1 MVFTNANIVLILLSV
16 QNTALKLYFITH
28 ICPYSIN
35 FNKITVGMKAKLIA
49 ISALLFLATTSFAQT
64 LKVAVAANLQGVIKV
79 LGKDFKD
86 KTGIEIEPIVGSS
99 GNLSTQIKNGA
110 PYDVFLSAD
119 MNFPESLFK
128 EGFSTKAPEVYAY
141 GSLIICSTSDIGF
154 ENWERMLLSARIKK
168 IAIANPAIAPYG
180 KAAEES
186 LKQKGIL
193 DDVKPKVVY
202 GESIA
207 QVNTYITT
215 AVVDVGFTTQALI
228 KDAEGK
234 TKLYWKIID
243 PKSYTPIKQGM
254 IIIKQSKENE
264 NAEKFYQYMLS
275 PAAKAILKEYG
286 YHIE

>member
-1 MVFTNANIVLILLSV
+1 MKIKQSIVITLVFLLI
-16 QNTALKLYFITH
+16 T
-28 ICPYSIN
+28 
-35 FNKITVGMKAKLIA
+35 
-49 ISALLFLATTSFAQT
+49 ISSFAQG

-79 LGKDFKD
+79 LGKDFKQ

-110 PYDVFLSAD
+110 PFDLFLSAD
-119 MNFPESLFK
+119 MNFPESLNK
-128 EGFSTKAPEVYAY
+128 EGFATKEPAVYAY
-141 GSLIICSTSDIGF
+141 GSLIICSTQNIGF
-154 ENWERMLLSARIKK
+154 QNWERLLLTERIKK

-186 LKQKGIL
+186 LKLKGIL
-193 DDVKPKVVY
+193 DDIKNKVVT

-215 AVVDVGFTTQALI
+215 GAVDVGFTTRALV

-234 TKLYWKIID
+234 TTLYWKEID

-254 IIIKQSKENE
+254 IIIKHAKD
-264 NAEKFYQYMLS
+264 NADALKFYEYMLS

-286 YHIE
+286 YGV